1 MSNSKLIG
9 LKEMKEF
16 RSEQDV
22 SLVIQ
27 IIDLLKDKS
36 VSEIK
41 DILTG
46 VSSLVQKNSKLL

>member
-1 MSNSKLIG
+1 
-9 LKEMKEF
+9 MKEF

-22 SLVIQ
+22 NLVIQ
-27 IIDLLKDKS
+27 IMDLLKEKS

-41 DILTG
+41 DILSG